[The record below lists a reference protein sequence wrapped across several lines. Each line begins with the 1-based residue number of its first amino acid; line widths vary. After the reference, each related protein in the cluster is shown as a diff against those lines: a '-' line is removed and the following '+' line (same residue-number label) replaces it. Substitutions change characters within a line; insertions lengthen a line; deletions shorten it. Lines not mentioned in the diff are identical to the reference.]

1 MANFRIFIDD
11 EDSRTYDIQNAL
23 KLGIIYYNILL
34 TDPGTRTVQGEKMK
48 IPLSSE
54 LEAFINENKEKNHYS
69 NLSSHDKE
77 IYRMRKLQKAINDYL
92 LEKFSREGNKIRAI
106 EKNITMIER
115 EIPPIDIKE
124 SIDNYGKSMIRE
136 KASIQEK
143 LNFIAFLDTARDNTI
158 ELLPEGNGLFLL
170 QIDPGSDTES
180 IELQF
185 SPAENGPV
193 RISTSLCK
201 INGIGKN
208 LFFEYPNR
216 WRQEL
221 FKSSVNFY
229 STAQKMEEEF
239 INNTKEEANRIR
251 KEHEELLKN
260 NRNFDIIQ
268 LKMSIKGMHPPVWRR
283 VLLPIDMT
291 LGDLNLVIQAAFGWQ
306 NSAIYRFEDAY
317 GKYSDLSRTENEFW
331 FDEDNDSRETGLK
344 DVLYEKRQ
352 KIKYE
357 YYAKHMWELTL
368 TVENMLKN
376 NPLFVLPSCIDGRRN
391 APPENESSILFH
403 DTIQIRDDQDK
414 FDLRSTDSRIKNY
427 KDLDNSDNMF

>member
-11 EDSRTYDIQNAL
+11 EDLRTYDIQNAL

-54 LEAFINENKEKNHYS
+54 LEAFMNENKEKNHYS
-69 NLSSHDKE
+69 NLSSNDKE
-77 IYRMRKLQKAINDYL
+77 IYRMQKLQKAINDYL

-115 EIPPIDIKE
+115 EIPPIDINE
-124 SIDNYGKSMIRE
+124 SMDNCGKYMIRE
-136 KASIQEK
+136 KTSIQEK
-143 LNFIAFLDTARDNTI
+143 LDFIAFLDTARGNTI
-158 ELLPEGNGLFLL
+158 ELLPEGNGLYLS
-170 QIDPGSDTES
+170 QIIRLDNKES
-180 IELQF
+180 MDLQF

-193 RISTSLCK
+193 RISISLCK
-201 INGIGKN
+201 INRIGKN

-216 WRQEL
+216 RRQKL
-221 FKSSVNFY
+221 LKSSVNFY
-229 STAQKMEEEF
+229 STAKQLEKEF
-239 INNTKEEANRIR
+239 IRRTDEEANRI
-251 KEHEELLKN
+251 KQEHKELLKN
-260 NRNFDIIQ
+260 NKNFDIIQ
-268 LKMSIKGMHPPVWRR
+268 IKMSIKGMHPPVWRR

-291 LGDLNLVIQAAFGWQ
+291 LGELNLVIQAAFGWQ

-317 GKYSDLSRTENEFW
+317 GKYSDLSRTENEFLL
-331 FDEDNDSRETGLK
+331 DDDNDSRETGLK
-344 DVLYEKRQ
+344 DVVYEKRQ

-357 YYAKHMWELTL
+357 YYSKNMLELTL
-368 TVENMLKN
+368 TVEDMLKN

-403 DTIQIRDDQDK
+403 DTIQIGDDQDK
-414 FDLRSTDSRIKNY
+414 FDLRSANSRIKNY
-427 KDLDNSDNMF
+427 KDLDNSNNMF